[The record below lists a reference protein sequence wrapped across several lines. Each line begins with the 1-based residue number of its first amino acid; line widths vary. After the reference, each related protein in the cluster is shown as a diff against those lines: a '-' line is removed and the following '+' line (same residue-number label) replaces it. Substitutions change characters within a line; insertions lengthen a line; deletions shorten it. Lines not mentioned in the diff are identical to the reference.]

1 MDDSTFECRN
11 VGIYDSI
18 ISATLI
24 PKKIERKIMLNKQS
38 LIRKNEVYLKINLS
52 CTDKN
57 NQIYLKPKNIMDLE
71 SYMTQKDLNLQKGD
85 LLLKIMQTI
94 SILFAAAVL
103 AALIVIINA
112 FS

>member
-1 MDDSTFECRN
+1 
-11 VGIYDSI
+11 
-18 ISATLI
+18 
-24 PKKIERKIMLNKQS
+24 
-38 LIRKNEVYLKINLS
+38 
-52 CTDKN
+52 
-57 NQIYLKPKNIMDLE
+57 MDLE

-103 AALIVIINA
+103 AGLIVIINA